1 MGPHPQGEGADLLKF
16 ALCNEMFEGWAWE
29 HVCKVA
35 KDLGYDGIEIAPYT
49 FSDDVRDISAG
60 KRARIAKAAE
70 ECGLEVVGTHW
81 LLVKPSGMG
90 LFSPDP
96 EVREFTAEYLIDQVD
111 FCSDIGGK
119 VLTFGSP
126 SQRNVPSGKPRA
138 EAESELVGVLRR
150 IGDRA
155 VERGVKF
162 CLEPLPPSMTN
173 LMETVEEAARIAEEV
188 DSPGVGFMLDVKS
201 ICAQTDDVAGMVRKC
216 SGRFCHFHAN
226 DSNLRGPGTGN
237 VDFTPI
243 MKALVDTGYEG
254 YVSVEVFDFKPDPVT
269 IARDSIAYLRSRM
282 P

>member
-1 MGPHPQGEGADLLKF
+1 MKF
-16 ALCNEMFEGWAWE
+16 AFCNEMFEGWAWKD
-29 HVCKVA
+29 VCKVA

-49 FSDDVRDISAG
+49 FSDDVRNITP
-60 KRARIAKAAE
+60 KERHEVAE
-70 ECGLEVVGTHW
+70 EAMGCGLEIVGTHW

-96 EVREFTAEYLIDQVD
+96 EVRKFTAGYLLSQVD

-126 SQRNVPSGKPRA
+126 NQRNVPEGESRN
-138 EAESELVGVLRR
+138 EAETEFIGVLRR

-155 VERGVKF
+155 IERGVKF
-162 CLEPLPPSMTN
+162 CLEPLPSSMTN
-173 LMETVEEAARIAEEV
+173 MMETVEEAARIAESVE
-188 DSPGVGFMLDVKS
+188 SPGVGFMLDVKS
-201 ICAQTDDVAGMVRKC
+201 VCAQTDDVAGMIRKY
-216 SGRFCHFHAN
+216 SGKFGHFHAN
-226 DSNLRGPGTGN
+226 DSNLRGPGTGS
-237 VDFTPI
+237 VDFAPI

-269 IARDSIAYLRSRM
+269 IARDSIAYMRRSM